1 MDLMMNGPDIET
13 VDEVKTLIL
22 ESVDVWKNYKK
33 RVPSKGPVTVH
44 RESPHDEECVLSTL
58 GT

>member
-1 MDLMMNGPDIET
+1 MNGPDIE
-13 VDEVKTLIL
+13 VVEEVKTLIL

-33 RVPSKGPVTVH
+33 RVPSRDPSRCTEKRPD
-44 RESPHDEECVLSTL
+44 DEECLLSTL